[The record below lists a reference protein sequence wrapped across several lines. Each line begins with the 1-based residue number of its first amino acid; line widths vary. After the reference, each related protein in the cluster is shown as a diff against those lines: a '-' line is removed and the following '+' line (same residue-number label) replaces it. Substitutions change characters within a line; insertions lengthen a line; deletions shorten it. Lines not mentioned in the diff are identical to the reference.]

1 MLIMANAKENIKNQW
16 HKILDIISKK
26 IDKKIFDLFIKN
38 SEIIEV
44 KENILYLA
52 VDSKLAKQILTND
65 YSELI
70 TNIINDHIREKIYSV
85 FFISKNDVKINE
97 NNNLTSLFEN
107 SFINEDMNFENFV
120 VGESNREAYEASKN
134 ILENKMNFNPLF
146 IYSNSGLGKTHL
158 LNAIGNEIKK
168 NNPDKKILYT
178 TAANFFNE
186 YLHIIKGER
195 IEEQFLDY
203 FKKIDIFLIDDI
215 HFFIGKEKC
224 QELFFTIFSTLI
236 NNKKKV
242 IITSDKHP
250 NELKGLEN
258 RLITRFVGGLTVCI
272 KEPSIET
279 SVEIIKLYTNKINN
293 NISIDNEVY
302 QLIAKKF
309 SKNIRELKGVVN
321 KLLFFNLNIKKNNHI
336 ILNNAIEAIK
346 DFFKKNKNIDKNKII
361 EIISNYYLLPSSMII
376 GHIKSNQVNLARHV
390 AMFLIRN
397 MLKISY
403 KDIGIFFDNRN
414 YSTILI
420 ACKKIEDRINN
431 DLNFQ
436 IIINELKNKIKN
448 YNNL

>member
-1 MLIMANAKENIKNQW
+1 MANIKENLKNQW
-16 HKILDIISKK
+16 PKILDIISKQ
-26 IDKKIFDLFIKN
+26 IVDKKIFDLFIKN
-38 SEIIEV
+38 SEVVEI

-52 VDSKLAKQILTND
+52 VESELAKQILTSD
-65 YSELI
+65 YNELI
-70 TNIINDHIREKIYSV
+70 TNIINSQIKEKIYSV
-85 FFISKNDVKINE
+85 FFILKNDIKSNE
-97 NNNLTSLFEN
+97 KNNLVNLFDN
-107 SFINEDMNFENFV
+107 NFINEEMNFENFV
-120 VGESNREAYEASKN
+120 VGESNKEAYEAAKN
-134 ILENKMNFNPLF
+134 ISNNKISFNPLF

-236 NNKKKV
+236 NNKKKI

-258 RLITRFVGGLTVCI
+258 RLITRFVGGLTICI

-279 SVEIIKLYTNKINN
+279 SIEIIKLYTNQINN
-293 NISIDNEVY
+293 SIVIDNDVY
-302 QLIAKKF
+302 SLIAKKF

-336 ILNNAIEAIK
+336 ILNNAYDAIK
-346 DFFKKNKNIDKNKII
+346 DFLKKNKNIDKNKII

-376 GHIKSNQVNLARHV
+376 GHIKSNQVNLARHI

-397 MLKISY
+397 ILKISY

-420 ACKKIEDRINN
+420 ACKKVENKINN
-431 DLNFQ
+431 DLSFQ
-436 IIINELKNKIKN
+436 IVINELKNKIKN
-448 YNNL
+448 YSD

>member
-1 MLIMANAKENIKNQW
+1 MANIKESISNQW
-16 HKILDIISKK
+16 HKILSVISNQ

-38 SEIIEV
+38 SEIIEI

-65 YSELI
+65 YNELI
-70 TNIINDHIREKIYSV
+70 TNIINNHIKEKIYSV
-85 FFISKNDVKINE
+85 SFILKKDIKDIKNDE
-97 NNNLTSLFEN
+97 NKLVNLFSSN
-107 SFINEDMNFENFV
+107 FINEDMNFENFII
-120 VGESNREAYEASKN
+120 GESNKEAYEASKN
-134 ILENKMNFNPLF
+134 ILKNKINFNPLF

-168 NNPDKKILYT
+168 NNPEKKILYT

-203 FKKIDIFLIDDI
+203 FNKIDIFLIDDI

-224 QELFFTIFSTLI
+224 QELFFTIFSTFI

-279 SVEIIKLYTNKINN
+279 SIAIIKLYANKISS
-293 NISIDNEVY
+293 NIAIDSEVY
-302 QLIAKKF
+302 LFIAKKF
-309 SKNIRELKGVVN
+309 SKNIRELKGIVN

-346 DFFKKNKNIDKNKII
+346 DFLKKNSKNFDKNKII

-376 GHIKSNQVNLARHV
+376 GHIKSNQVNLARHI

-397 MLKISY
+397 MLKMSY

-420 ACKKIEDRINN
+420 ACKKIENKINN

-448 YNNL
+448 YNNF